1 MKATKVLSLLAL
13 GLLVTSCGGNSNT
26 SSTSSSSS
34 SSSSSISTSS
44 STSSVISSSSSS
56 SSLTTSTSSSS
67 SSVTGPS
74 LKEFIL
80 SSVAKLKEGNFS
92 LTYEINNVNFTDVIT
107 KNYFYTAYLNT
118 GSMLLETY
126 STTKYAYNFEITSE
140 NKVNVKGQTF
150 NDELTGQELAS
161 LDYVNKFKD
170 FDTTREIEFSGDNN
184 EIYTTDEVL
193 VEAFASQLDFTGI
206 KRLRFYT
213 AADELVVELQG
224 FDSSKNDYYTPE
236 TGAIVFIENIGTS
249 KLDAVEDYL
258 NSYVVP
264 TETLDNKADN
274 LFGNVSFTSAIYDNI
289 FLDEYTSIERQG
301 FSNLDIYDDYFRI
314 TDINEDNVSTSY
326 TYEKIDEDGTLI
338 ITGVNGKNEVEEER
352 TTIVVD
358 DFNFVNKDGFELSK
372 FRKFEGDEYYTYLGS
387 NASDLAY
394 SITQHKKFLEW
405 PVESIKVKVEDG
417 KVTQLIFS
425 TGIMMDRLT
434 GYYFYRYADSRVAA
448 TPNVITG
455 AEKKVASENDAQIKS
470 YLSYLNQEDSVF
482 TSIEKDSAWGESRFT
497 KIVKGSDF
505 YLKGT
510 YLVDSDDGELSD
522 SITFNVVASTVTS
535 FTADFDSSVETIV
548 SNKNTFYKLELG
560 QSYPLTV
567 SFNSTDEADN
577 VLEASF
583 SVDGCCSFDSST
595 NTLTPLK
602 KTGSVVL
609 TLKVKGT
616 NLKKEYYL
624 KVVNPGEKDVS
635 EVIAKLDSSIEKEKK
650 LTVNTYDVNLHFNT
664 LDINDNR
671 TDAVQSTKF
680 KIYKDTTDRYMV
692 GDTDTSVTYTPYG
705 SSESY
710 DSTSTSHLFKGMSDD
725 GNYYEFQVYDNGQHI
740 VAPSKKAIVES
751 VSDSKT
757 QITREKAIKQST
769 TLIMNS
775 HEGLSD
781 IAKMHFNGLY
791 ENSIGYGSVPLYFG
805 GGAASNLK
813 IVEKDNVVIADTF
826 FIEAYPTSVTLG
838 EVYYNHGEYT
848 FNTDGVLT
856 SIKVVS
862 NVYDNTMFDFTEKK
876 LLQENP
882 VAKEMYMTEYKQ
894 TFGSLNTQ
902 EVNEYDPD
910 NLYFTSYT
918 PVFADKKGYEA
929 KKYEIGET
937 YYISYLDQAPK
948 FADSRI
954 DSLIIDE
961 TSNPDVASITD
972 EGRSIK
978 IEGAGVAV
986 LTVYSLKNRV
996 KREITVN
1003 VDTVLP
1009 TAITAKVGD
1018 KVVTEELETTVG
1030 TSIDNLTFAVSPS
1043 TASQE
1048 VNVTLEGVGNLT
1060 KKADGSYSF
1069 VSDKEGKATI
1079 TVTSTLYDKV
1089 STTLTINVAKK
1100 QETSTIVD
1108 TMLKTTYSCYEDSF
1122 LDSED
1127 VASVE
1132 LTFTSRTQAKFVV
1145 EDLTGL
1151 KYIVNCDVVID
1162 EANNTIT
1169 FTSFNVT
1176 NEDYDYYIRSYM
1188 PVIKQNVVY
1197 DINKDGSFTANIV
1210 TVEDNVEYD
1219 FATGNESPLTT
1230 FIFEAKK

>member
-150 NDELTGQELAS
+150 NDELTGQELTS

-249 KLDAVEDYL
+249 KLDAIEDYL

-352 TTIVVD
+352 TTTVVD

-482 TSIEKDSAWGESRFT
+482 TSIEKDSAWEKSRFT

-510 YLVDSDDGELSD
+510 YLVDSDDGTSNNMESLGKDYYSKNGK
-522 SITFNVVASTVTS
+522 IYS
-535 FTADFDSSVETIV
+535 FTYDEKNNITLDKNPV
-548 SNKNTFYKLELG
+548 SKTFKDIANYSIASEILNLKDGKLTTTG
-560 QSYPLTV
+560 DIINIGRSIGDIYNPLTV
-567 SFNSTDEADN
+567 DPSSLEMTVTDDKISSMNFAYVGGTEE
-577 VLEASF
+577 VT
-583 SVDGCCSFDSST
+583 FDYSPVEL
-595 NTLTPLK
+595 N
-602 KTGSVVL
+602 
-609 TLKVKGT
+609 GT
-616 NLKKEYYL
+616 MRANLDKA
-624 KVVNPGEKDVS
+624 
-635 EVIAKLDSSIEKEKK
+635 IAALDSGSGDR
-650 LTVNTYDVNLHFNT
+650 LTWEEDANTYDELVKAYGEEIAKKIPYLNDEDFNRDHYFADFY
-664 LDINDNR
+664 LCDWEDKPYFII
-671 TDAVQSTKF
+671 A
-680 KIYKDTTDRYMV
+680 
-692 GDTDTSVTYTPYG
+692 TDTY
-705 SSESY
+705 SEDYSQKY
-710 DSTSTSHLFKGMSDD
+710 
-725 GNYYEFQVYDNGQHI
+725 
-740 VAPSKKAIVES
+740 KAY
-751 VSDSKT
+751 
-757 QITREKAIKQST
+757 
-769 TLIMNS
+769 L
-775 HEGLSD
+775 L
-781 IAKMHFNGLY
+781 
-791 ENSIGYGSVPLYFG
+791 
-805 GGAASNLK
+805 
-813 IVEKDNVVIADTF
+813 
-826 FIEAYPTSVTLG
+826 TLG
-838 EVYYNHGEYT
+838 YT
-848 FNTDGVLT
+848 TE
-856 SIKVVS
+856 
-862 NVYDNTMFDFTEKK
+862 DNI
-876 LLQENP
+876 
-882 VAKEMYMTEYKQ
+882 
-894 TFGSLNTQ
+894 TF
-902 EVNEYDPD
+902 VNE
-910 NLYFTSYT
+910 T
-918 PVFADKKGYEA
+918 DK
-929 KKYEIGET
+929 
-937 YYISYLDQAPK
+937 L
-948 FADSRI
+948 RI
-954 DSLIIDE
+954 D
-961 TSNPDVASITD
+961 V
-972 EGRSIK
+972 
-978 IEGAGVAV
+978 
-986 LTVYSLKNRV
+986 
-996 KREITVN
+996 
-1003 VDTVLP
+1003 VD
-1009 TAITAKVGD
+1009 D
-1018 KVVTEELETTVG
+1018 
-1030 TSIDNLTFAVSPS
+1030 
-1043 TASQE
+1043 
-1048 VNVTLEGVGNLT
+1048 
-1060 KKADGSYSF
+1060 DGSYEF
-1069 VSDKEGKATI
+1069 IHIYV
-1079 TVTSTLYDKV
+1079 
-1089 STTLTINVAKK
+1089 
-1100 QETSTIVD
+1100 
-1108 TMLKTTYSCYEDSF
+1108 
-1122 LDSED
+1122 LD
-1127 VASVE
+1127 
-1132 LTFTSRTQAKFVV
+1132 
-1145 EDLTGL
+1145 
-1151 KYIVNCDVVID
+1151 
-1162 EANNTIT
+1162 
-1169 FTSFNVT
+1169 
-1176 NEDYDYYIRSYM
+1176 
-1188 PVIKQNVVY
+1188 
-1197 DINKDGSFTANIV
+1197 
-1210 TVEDNVEYD
+1210 
-1219 FATGNESPLTT
+1219 
-1230 FIFEAKK
+1230 